1 MIPVV
6 HKRIH
11 SGKRKPMQLLSQP
24 RNWKEFVT
32 YEHSAER
39 WYA

>member
-6 HKRIH
+6 YKRLR
-11 SGKRKPMQLLSQP
+11 SGKRKPIAFTGPP
-24 RNWKEFVT
+24 REWKEFVT
-32 YEHSAER
+32 YEHGVER